1 MRFRSS
7 LSKEE
12 LLERI
17 RKTAI
22 FLDSIPT
29 TQLVMRFALAD
40 GVEIGKLLKLF
51 RISDEELKRAYGVGE
66 YATIE
71 S

>member
-1 MRFRSS
+1 MRFQNSF
-7 LSKEE
+7 SKEE
-12 LLERI
+12 LLESI

-22 FLDSIPT
+22 FLDSISP

-51 RISDEELKRAYGVGE
+51 RISDEELKQAYGVGE

>member
-1 MRFRSS
+1 MRFQNSF
-7 LSKEE
+7 SKEE

-22 FLDSIPT
+22 FLDSISP

-51 RISDEELKRAYGVGE
+51 RISDEELKQAYGVGE